1 MLFTDVQFAIVV
13 SLVLFALFFIVGYYS
28 EKRSGGFFML
38 LSGFVFL
45 GFDVL
50 ASPLLSVYVSAL
62 LSPFG
67 IFIILVGFRK
77 ALYKPEKEKTKSE
90 GQ

>member
-1 MLFTDVQFAIVV
+1 MLFTDAQFAIVITF
-13 SLVLFALFFIVGYYS
+13 VLFALFFIVGYFS

-38 LSGFVFL
+38 FSGFAFI
-45 GFDVL
+45 GFDIL
-50 ASPLLSVYVSAL
+50 TSPLLSIYVSAL

-67 IFIILVGFRK
+67 IFIILVGLRK
-77 ALYKPEKEKTKSE
+77 ALIRPEGEKSKSE